1 MSEAEPQA
9 EPLVAIV
16 LPPREGF
23 GPVDTGAVGLVVRN
37 HAMAGGGRVTVVGPP
52 QRGPVFDGIAY
63 CAAEPARLAPPFGRY
78 TAGVARV
85 MGTLRPD
92 LIEVHNRPEVARALA
107 RRFPRIPVLLFLH
120 NDPRGMRGAG
130 GRLGRARLLGRLA
143 GVVCVSAHIARRLA
157 ADLRRV
163 RKPLVL
169 PNPIDLSSLPTP
181 RPAADRDRIVL
192 FAGRVVADKGADLFV
207 AAWARAA
214 PRLPGW
220 KAAILGADRFRD
232 DSPETPYL
240 AALRPEAASAGVALL
255 GYRPHETVLAALAE
269 AAIAVVPSRWEEPFG
284 LAALEAMACGA
295 ALIASPRGGLPEVVG
310 EAALLV
316 DPADTGA
323 FADAIVALAEDPA
336 RRAALSEAGRARAAL
351 FGLDAIGPRLAAMR
365 RTILA
370 DWPRRRPPP
379 IWKREPTG
387 ARNA

>member
-1 MSEAEPQA
+1 MNDAAPQA

-37 HAMAGGGRVTVVGPP
+37 HAMSGGGRVIAVGPP
-52 QRGPVFDGIAY
+52 QRGPVFAGIAY
-63 CAAEPARLAPPFGRY
+63 RAAQPSRLAPLAGRY
-78 TAGVARV
+78 AAGVARV
-85 MGTLRPD
+85 LRALRPD

-130 GRLGRARLLGRLA
+130 GRLGRARLLGKLA
-143 GVVCVSAHIARRLA
+143 SVVCVSAHIARRLA
-157 ADLRRV
+157 ADLPRARPPV
-163 RKPLVL
+163 VL
-169 PNPIDLSSLPTP
+169 PNPIDFSSLPPP
-181 RPAADRDRIVL
+181 RSAADRDQIVL

-220 KAAILGADRFRD
+220 RAEILGADRFRD

-240 AALRPEAASAGVALL
+240 AALRPEAAAAGVALP
-255 GYRPHETVLAALAE
+255 GYRPHASVLAALAE
-269 AAIAVVPSRWEEPFG
+269 TAIAVVPSRWEEPFG

-310 EAALLV
+310 EAAVLV

-323 FADAIVALAEDPA
+323 FADTIVALARDPA
-336 RRAALSEAGRARAAL
+336 RRAALSDAGRARAAL

-365 RTILA
+365 RSVLA
-370 DWPRRRPPP
+370 DWPRARPLT